1 MPISPEA
8 LLKFAEQIHDKN
20 EDCEIHRRSAISR
33 YYYAMYH
40 KAKSILKEEPRIYSK
55 SDHENLIRYL
65 QSDARNDEDHDF
77 RELVLLA
84 DLLRLER
91 ARRNAADYELKES
104 ITKVDAN
111 TTKDSAI
118 FLFEKADQLSL
129 QTKAS

>member
-1 MPISPEA
+1 MPISPEE
-8 LLKFAEQIHDKN
+8 LLNFAEQIHYKN
-20 EDCEIHRRSAISR
+20 EDCEVHRRSAISR

-40 KAKSILKEEPRIYSK
+40 KTKSILKEEPRQYTK

-65 QSDARNDEDHDF
+65 QNDARNDEDHDF

-84 DLLRLER
+84 DSLRVER
-91 ARRNAADYELKES
+91 ARRNSADYELNKT

-118 FLFEKADQLSL
+118 FLFGKVDKLAF